1 MARPIP
7 IEYVVEVGEI
17 IPLTLLDEV
26 DNIVNTTPMTCGS
39 PHSSGQF
46 TQMKVDQI
54 PKFENSLRK
63 RKGRR
68 PNQVVGKSGII
79 RRDKRE
85 KVKYL

>member
-1 MARPIP
+1 MARVIP
-7 IEYVVEVGEI
+7 IEFVVEMGEI

-26 DNIVNTTPMTCGS
+26 DNLVNTDPMTCASKACSLPQCMVDHTPKYEGS
-39 PHSSGQF
+39 
-46 TQMKVDQI
+46 
-54 PKFENSLRK
+54 K
-63 RKGRR
+63 RVFKGRR